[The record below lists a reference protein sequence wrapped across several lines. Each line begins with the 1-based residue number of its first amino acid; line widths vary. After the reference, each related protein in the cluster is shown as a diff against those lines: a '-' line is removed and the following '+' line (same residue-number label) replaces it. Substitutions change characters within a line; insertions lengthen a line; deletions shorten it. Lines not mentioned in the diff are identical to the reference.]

1 MTESNAR
8 SVNNRTT
15 LHSMISA
22 LHAPSG
28 SYGEPAT
35 PRGRLLRKY
44 VVVLVALV
52 SAVLLLGGS
61 AESYFTY
68 RDSRADLTRSQ
79 RLQALAAAAQI
90 EQLLA
95 AIFPPIEGAIA
106 EANTTGAAD
115 PVVLREEYRRL
126 LRQDPAVNT
135 VRQIDA
141 GGREQVFVSR
151 VDLDQIGSRQDFSQ
165 DAGFLAAKAGQIFI
179 GPLRLS
185 ASAAPSVPVALPEGS
200 PLNGVMLADVS
211 LASTWD
217 EVATRARPGRSGYAY
232 IVDGQ
237 GRLLAHSDAAL
248 VLSGADLSGLGQ
260 VRALRGLAAGVA
272 TPPLTGEAH
281 DLHGRGV
288 LFTRAAVVPPGQWV
302 FPGWWV
308 FVEQPLSDLYAPLY
322 AALLR
327 SALILLAGLALAV
340 LASVLLARRMV
351 RPIRALRAGA
361 LRIGAGD
368 LDTTV
373 AVRTGDELETLS
385 DALNQMSA
393 RLRES
398 YAGLERTVAR
408 RTHEL
413 TATLARLE
421 AQRGELERANQHK
434 SAFLAQMS
442 HELRTP
448 LNAVNGFSEVLLE
461 RMFGELNEK
470 QDEYLH
476 DILSSGRHLLA
487 LINDILDLAKVEA
500 GGMELEVELVALRP
514 LLESGLSVVR
524 ERAARRGIA
533 LTLALG
539 DGVEL
544 VEADP
549 LRLKQAVFNLLANAV
564 KFTPDGGRVTVG
576 AETDRET
583 VRIDVQD
590 TGIGIA
596 PEDLERIFEEFQ
608 QAGAAPGTE
617 GTGLGLALTRR
628 FVELHGGRV
637 EVESIPGA
645 GSRFRIVL
653 PLRQHH
659 VADGLAAPAGE

>member
-1 MTESNAR
+1 
-8 SVNNRTT
+8 
-15 LHSMISA
+15 MISA
-22 LHAPSG
+22 RPALSG
-28 SYGEPAT
+28 SYGKPAT

-61 AESYFTY
+61 AQSYFTY
-68 RDSRADLTRSQ
+68 RDSRAELTRIQ
-79 RLQALAAAAQI
+79 RFQALAAAAQI

-95 AIFPPIEGAIA
+95 AIFPPINGTIA
-106 EANTTGAAD
+106 EANATGAAD
-115 PVVLREEYRRL
+115 PLILREEYRRL
-126 LRQDPAVNT
+126 LRQDSAVDA
-135 VRQIDA
+135 VRHLDA
-141 GGREQVFVSR
+141 LGREQVFVSR
-151 VDLDQIGSRQDFSQ
+151 VELDQIGSRQDFSQ
-165 DAGFLAAKAGQIFI
+165 DAGFLAAKAGQIYV
-179 GPLRLS
+179 GPLRLR
-185 ASAAPSVPVALPEGS
+185 ANAAPSVPVALPEGS

-217 EVATRARPGRSGYAY
+217 EVATRARPSKTGYAY
-232 IVDGQ
+232 IVNSQ
-237 GRLLAHSDAAL
+237 GGLLAHSDATLA
-248 VLSGADLSGLGQ
+248 LSGVDFSGLSQ
-260 VRALRGLAAGVA
+260 VRALRGLVPGAS
-272 TPPLTGEAH
+272 TPPFTGEAH
-281 DLHGRGV
+281 DLHGRSV
-288 LFTRAAVVPPGQWV
+288 LFTRAAVVPPGRWV

-327 SALILLAGLALAV
+327 SALILIVGLVLAV
-340 LASVLLARRMV
+340 IASVLLARRMV

-361 LRIGAGD
+361 LRIGGGD
-368 LDTTV
+368 LNTIV

-408 RTHEL
+408 RTEEL
-413 TATLARLE
+413 TAALARLE

-476 DILSSGRHLLA
+476 DILSSGQHLLA

-500 GGMELEVELVALRP
+500 GGMELEVEPLALRP

-524 ERAARRGIA
+524 ERAARHGIA
-533 LTLALG
+533 LTLELG
-539 DGVEL
+539 DGVDL

-564 KFTPDGGRVTVG
+564 KFTPDGGRVRLS
-576 AETDRET
+576 AEIDGET
-583 VRIDVQD
+583 VRIAVQD
-590 TGIGIA
+590 TGSGIA
-596 PEDLERIFEEFQ
+596 AGDLGRIFEEFQ
-608 QAGAAPGTE
+608 QAGATPGTE

-628 FVELHGGRV
+628 FVELHGGHV
-637 EVESIPGA
+637 EVESEPGA
-645 GSRFRIVL
+645 GSRFTIVL
-653 PLRQHH
+653 PRRQSQAAHP
-659 VADGLAAPAGE
+659 VASAAGG

>member
-1 MTESNAR
+1 MSWQHNAD
-8 SVNNRTT
+8 T
-15 LHSMISA
+15 A
-22 LHAPSG
+22 
-28 SYGEPAT
+28 

-44 VVVLVALV
+44 VAVLVGLV
-52 SAVLLLGGS
+52 SAVLLLGGG
-61 AESYFTY
+61 AESYFAY
-68 RDSRADLTRSQ
+68 RDSRADLTRIQ
-79 RLQALAAAAQI
+79 RFQALAAAAQI

-95 AIFPPIEGAIA
+95 AIFPPIKGTIA

-115 PVVLREEYRRL
+115 PEILREEYRRL

-135 VRQIDA
+135 VRHLDA
-141 GGREQVFVSR
+141 LGREQVFVSR
-151 VDLDQIGSRQDFSQ
+151 VAIDRTGSGQDFSQ
-165 DAGFLAAKAGQIFI
+165 DAGFLAGKAGQIAI

-185 ASAAPSVPVALPEGS
+185 ENAPPSVTVALPEGS

-211 LASTWD
+211 LASAWD
-217 EVATRARPGRSGYAY
+217 EVATRARPSSSGYAY

-237 GRLLAHSDAAL
+237 GRLLAHSDASL
-248 VLSGADLSGLGQ
+248 VRSGADFTGLSQ
-260 VRALRGLAAGVA
+260 VRALRGLAPGAG
-272 TPPLTGEAH
+272 TPPFSGEAH

-288 LFTRAAVVPPGQWV
+288 LFTRASVVPPGPWV

-308 FVEQPLSDLYAPLY
+308 FVEQPLSDVYAPLY

-327 SALILLAGLALAV
+327 SALILLAGLALAI
-340 LASVLLARRMV
+340 LASLLLARRMV
-351 RPIRALRAGA
+351 RPIRTLRAGA
-361 LRIGAGD
+361 LCIGAGD

-373 AVRTGDELETLS
+373 AVHTGDELETLG

-398 YAGLERTVAR
+398 YAGLERTVEQ
-408 RTHEL
+408 RTREL
-413 TATLARLE
+413 TAALARLE
-421 AQRGELERANQHK
+421 AQRGELERANRHK

-470 QDEYLH
+470 QDEYLR
-476 DILSSGRHLLA
+476 DILSSGQHLLA

-500 GGMELEVELVALRP
+500 GGMELEIEPVALRP

-524 ERAARRGIA
+524 ERATRHGIA
-533 LTLALG
+533 LELELG

-564 KFTPDGGRVTVG
+564 KFTPDGGRVTLS
-576 AETDRET
+576 AEAGGDTA
-583 VRIDVQD
+583 RIGVQD

-596 PEDLERIFEEFQ
+596 PEDLGRIFEEFQ

-628 FVELHGGRV
+628 FIELHGGRI
-637 EVESIPGA
+637 EVESTPGA
-645 GSRFRIVL
+645 GSRFTIVL
-653 PLRQHH
+653 PLRRSA
-659 VADGLAAPAGE
+659 VADALAVTTGG